1 MVGIGPL
8 CPTGF
13 MQLAH
18 VGEGSME
25 DLKKKGN
32 LLIWLGGLILKLREY
47 SFPREGSQVPRNSD
61 LCAQGVWGEFDQ
73 PGSVTLRA
81 RIRAAEETPV

>member
-1 MVGIGPL
+1 MSDRVYAASTCGGGKHE
-8 CPTGF
+8 GF
-13 MQLAH
+13 EEERKP
-18 VGEGSME
+18 V
-25 DLKKKGN
+25 DLT
-32 LLIWLGGLILKLREY
+32 GGLILKLREY
-47 SFPREGSQVPRNSD
+47 SFPREGPQVSRNSD

>member
-8 CPTGF
+8 CPTGSV
-13 MQLAH
+13 QLAH

-32 LLIWLGGLILKLREY
+32 LLIRLGPSY
-47 SFPREGSQVPRNSD
+47 
-61 LCAQGVWGEFDQ
+61 
-73 PGSVTLRA
+73 
-81 RIRAAEETPV
+81 

>member
-1 MVGIGPL
+1 MVGIGSL

-32 LLIWLGGLILKLREY
+32 LLIWLKLREY

-61 LCAQGVWGEFDQ
+61 LCAQGVWGEFDK

-81 RIRAAEETPV
+81 RIRATEETPV